1 MFYVY
6 ILYSFSTSSFYK
18 GQTSNLEERLMRHN
32 AGSEKYTSKGTP
44 WKLVFSI
51 KKNSRSEAVILEK
64 KLKHLSRQRT
74 IHFMLK
80 YKEGIEGSDE
90 LFWTKQLSEC

>member
-1 MFYVY
+1 MYYVY
-6 ILYSFSTSSFYK
+6 ILYSISTGRFYK
-18 GQTSNLEERLMRHN
+18 GQTSNLEVRLKRHN
-32 AGSEKYTSKGTP
+32 SGSEKYTCKGTP

-51 KKNSRSEAVILEK
+51 KKNSRSEALILEK

-74 IHFMLK
+74 INFMLK
-80 YKEGIEGSDE
+80 YNEGFAGSDE